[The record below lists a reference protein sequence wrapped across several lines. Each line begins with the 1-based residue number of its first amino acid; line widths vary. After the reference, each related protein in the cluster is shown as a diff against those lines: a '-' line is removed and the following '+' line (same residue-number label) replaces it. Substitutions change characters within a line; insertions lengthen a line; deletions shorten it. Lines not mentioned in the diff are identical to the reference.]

1 MPQIN
6 FIQAGQREP
15 TALERT
21 LSSFAERDM
30 EIQKET
36 RDADQ
41 LEKIYKEHLK
51 DGQNIQGAIQAVQ
64 TNRSLSPSKKIEE
77 VKRLTEFDKYNQTLQ
92 KKAQKD
98 IDNAAAIRQREIDM
112 DLPEGSLAA
121 YKDPRLAIMASRPT
135 KQNQADRPINDDQ
148 LKRIQAVE
156 ATQAYKDADIAEKER
171 LLRNNGV
178 SKENIEGVT
187 KTLRELAK
195 PEIKRQE
202 VTAAEEAKDDTA
214 FAQELAEADQR
225 IFRTQQTLDKAI
237 ELTEQNVTGGLWDQS
252 MQQAGL
258 LQFTSDG
265 FRQYASYAKE
275 MVKNQNIR
283 NIVGS
288 QISQMEFQFFRDA
301 TISERFSQE
310 ANRAILRKEQAAIRY
325 EKLYTDIGKDLI
337 AKNGGKT
344 PQRFREKVNAE
355 FAKQSP
361 KIAQEIKDAAA
372 DFEAIQ
378 NTPKGYVLMYDDKRR
393 PLHVKENEVQRAIE
407 AGASLR

>member
-6 FIQAGQREP
+6 FIPAGPREP
-15 TALERT
+15 TGLENL
-21 LSSFAERDM
+21 LSGYAKRDM
-30 EIQKET
+30 EIQTEAN
-36 RDADQ
+36 DADH
-41 LEKIYKEHLK
+41 LDKILSQHMGDQK
-51 DGQNIQGAIQAVQ
+51 NIQGAIQAIHK
-64 TNRSLSPSKKIEE
+64 NPSISPAKKVAEI
-77 VKRLTEFDKYNQTLQ
+77 KRLTEFNEFNQELQ
-92 KKAQKD
+92 RKAKAD
-98 IDNAAAIRQREIDM
+98 ADRSAAIAARQPRE
-112 DLPEGSLAA
+112 
-121 YKDPRLAIMASRPT
+121 
-135 KQNQADRPINDDQ
+135 NQADRPIKDEQ
-148 LKRIQAVE
+148 LQRIQQVE
-156 ATQAYKDADIAEKER
+156 ATQAYKDADVAEKER

-187 KTLRELAK
+187 KTFRELAK
-195 PEIKRQE
+195 PELKRQE
-202 VTAAEEAKDDTA
+202 VIAVEEAKDDAA
-214 FAQELAEADQR
+214 FAQELAENDQR
-225 IFRTQQTLDKAI
+225 IFRTQQTLDEAVK
-237 ELTEQNVTGGLWDQS
+237 LTDENVTGGLWDQA
-252 MQQAGL
+252 MQRAGL
-258 LQFTSDG
+258 LQFTSEG
-265 FRQYASYAKE
+265 FRQYSSYAKE

-310 ANRAILRKEQAAIRY
+310 ANRAILRKEQAALRY
-325 EKLYTDIGKDLI
+325 EKLYGDIGKDLI

-393 PLHVKENEVQRAIE
+393 PLHVKENEVQQAIE